1 MFKMSFL
8 RWKEEGEVVK
18 KKPTVICKWNKCL
31 KLNMSV
37 HQQAHKFCGV
47 KNNNKKKWNSFP
59 NKSEKDSKAGSNQ
72 YHPVINRKC

>member
-18 KKPTVICKWNKCL
+18 KTQCHLQKEQMPE
-31 KLNMSV
+31 
-37 HQQAHKFCGV
+37 V
-47 KNNNKKKWNSFP
+47 KYECASTSSQIIVGWKIIIKKKWNSFP
-59 NKSEKDSKAGSNQ
+59 NKSEKDSKVGTNQ